1 MSDWIHTLFLSG
13 NPSVQTVKPFIST
26 DLKQIALPEIISNFR
41 IMVAENVPVN
51 PLCYLYPN
59 TPKDQA
65 FGKYYS
71 EKTGGELFIENV
83 VHFFLQFPKSN

>member
-1 MSDWIHTLFLSG
+1 MNDRLDTPSFLLG
-13 NPSVQTVKPFIST
+13 IPSVQTVKPFTST
-26 DLKQIALPEIISNFR
+26 DLKQIALPEIICNFR

-59 TPKDQA
+59 IPKDQA

-83 VHFFLQFPKSN
+83 VYFIVITQD

>member
-1 MSDWIHTLFLSG
+1 MNVRLNTLSFLLG
-13 NPSVQTVKPFIST
+13 NPSVQTVKPFTST
-26 DLKQIALPEIISNFR
+26 DLKQIALPEIICNFR

-59 TPKDQA
+59 IPKDQA

-71 EKTGGELFIENV
+71 EKPGGELFIENV
-83 VHFFLQFPKSN
+83 VYFVVITQV